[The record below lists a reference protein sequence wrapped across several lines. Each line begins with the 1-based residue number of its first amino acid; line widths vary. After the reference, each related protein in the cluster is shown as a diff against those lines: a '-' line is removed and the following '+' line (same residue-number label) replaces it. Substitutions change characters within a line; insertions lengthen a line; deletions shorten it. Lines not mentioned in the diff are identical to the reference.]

1 MTNAAGKNM
10 AFGAVNAFV
19 ILVHNKHPP
28 TDDEWKD
35 YLQFSV
41 ARGLSYGVTSR
52 YLVLSEGGAPSTSQ
66 RRTLADAIAPILQKN
81 PSAMRTAIVTS
92 STFVRGVVTAMRLFE
107 PIYQAFSPDDMKG
120 AYAYLGITPAYFREI
135 EAMIA
140 ALKAQLRQ

>member
-1 MTNAAGKNM
+1 MTNAVGKNM

-28 TDDEWKD
+28 TDDEWND

-41 ARGLSYGVTSR
+41 ARGLTHGLLSY
-52 YLVLSEGGAPSTSQ
+52 YLVLSEGGAPSAAQ
-66 RRTLADAIAPILQKN
+66 RKMLYDSISTVLQKN
-81 PSAMRTAIVTS
+81 PSVMRTAIVTS
-92 STFVRGVVTAMRLFE
+92 STFVRGIVTAMRLFE

-120 AYAYLGITPAYFREI
+120 AYAYLGISPAYFGEI

-140 ALKAQLRQ
+140 ALKAQLRR